1 MSKSKCHVNKVKRN
15 FNGRAILSPIQ
26 VWGGVCP
33 ITYSLGEVSI
43 LYPINK
49 MVFKLFPSK

>member
-26 VWGGVCP
+26 VRGGVCP
-33 ITYSLGEVSI
+33 IAYSLREVSI

-49 MVFKLFPSK
+49 NGV